1 MEAIREEEGRIF
13 NGFRNFVPHDIVDE
27 IFVSRNFGESTYS
40 LPMAFGHFV
49 VGNNIRARE

>member
-1 MEAIREEEGRIF
+1 MEAIREEKGRIF

-40 LPMAFGHFV
+40 LPVAFGHFV
-49 VGNNIRARE
+49 VGNDIRARE